1 MKINFS
7 KEIDMKYLEHGV
19 SIGINRVEDFFFIK
33 IKIVG
38 KLTQEDYANMTPML
52 ESSLGGAK
60 DLKAKMLLDAT
71 EFDGWELRAA
81 WEDFKLGL
89 KYKDLFSKIAIV
101 GASTTDEYLAKFGSW
116 FISGE
121 MEFFSSLDSA
131 YAWLSRE
138 EVKPVT
144 PVQKDMH
151 SRKQTIQDD
160 LESLF
165 KSNLRVTGYNVPEP
179 NGQNASEILLEI
191 FEEKL
196 RSIQDDVKAKK
207 YMNY

>member
-1 MKINFS
+1 
-7 KEIDMKYLEHGV
+7 MKYLEHGV

>member
-1 MKINFS
+1 M
-7 KEIDMKYLEHGV
+7 EYLEHGI
-19 SIGINRVEDFFFIK
+19 SIGINRVDDFFFIK
-33 IKIVG
+33 MKIVG
-38 KLTQEDYANMTPML
+38 KLTHNNYTSMTPML
-52 ESSLGGAK
+52 ESSLEGAK
-60 DLKAKMLLDAT
+60 NLKVKVLLDAI

-81 WEDFKLGL
+81 WDDFKFGM

-101 GASTTDEYLAKFGSW
+101 GASNTDEYLAKFGSW

-121 MEFFSSLDSA
+121 MEFFNSLDSA
-131 YAWLSRE
+131 YAWLNKE
-138 EVKPVT
+138 EVKPIT

-151 SRKQTIQDD
+151 SRKKDIQDE

-165 KSNLRVTGYNVPEP
+165 KSNLRVTDYNVPEP

>member
-1 MKINFS
+1 M
-7 KEIDMKYLEHGV
+7 EYLEHGI
-19 SIGINRVEDFFFIK
+19 SIGINRVDDFFFIK
-33 IKIVG
+33 MKIVG
-38 KLTQEDYANMTPML
+38 KLTHNDYANMTPML
-52 ESSLGGAK
+52 ESSLDGAK
-60 DLKAKMLLDAT
+60 EFKAKMLLDAT

-81 WEDFKLGL
+81 WDDFKFGM

-116 FISGE
+116 FMSGE
-121 MEFFSSLDSA
+121 VEFFSSLDSA

-138 EVKPVT
+138 EVKPTT

-151 SRKQTIQDD
+151 SRKKDIQDE

-165 KSNLRVTGYNVPEP
+165 KSNLRVTNYNVPEP
-179 NGQNASEILLEI
+179 NGQKSSEILVEI
-191 FEEKL
+191 LEEKL

-207 YMNY
+207 YMHY

>member
-1 MKINFS
+1 
-7 KEIDMKYLEHGV
+7 MKYLEHGI
-19 SIGINRVEDFFFIK
+19 SIGVNRVDDFFFIK

-52 ESSLGGAK
+52 ESSLEGAK
-60 DLKAKMLLDAT
+60 ELKAKMLLDAT

-101 GASTTDEYLAKFGSW
+101 GASTIDEYLAKFGSW

-121 MEFFSSLDSA
+121 MEFFNSVDSA

-165 KSNLRVTGYNVPEP
+165 RSNLRVTGYNVPEP

>member
-1 MKINFS
+1 MEYI
-7 KEIDMKYLEHGV
+7 EHGI
-19 SIGINRVEDFFFIK
+19 SIGVNRVDDFFFIK
-33 IKIVG
+33 MKIVG
-38 KLTQEDYANMTPML
+38 KLTHNDYASMTPML
-52 ESSLGGAK
+52 ESSLEGAK
-60 DLKAKMLLDAT
+60 DLKVKMLLDAT

-81 WEDFKLGL
+81 WDDFKFGM

-101 GASTTDEYLAKFGSW
+101 GASTTDEYLAKVGSW

-165 KSNLRVTGYNVPEP
+165 RSNLRVTGYNVPEP

>member
-1 MKINFS
+1 
-7 KEIDMKYLEHGV
+7 MKYLEHGV
-19 SIGINRVEDFFFIK
+19 SIGVNRVDDFFFIK

-52 ESSLGGAK
+52 ESSLEGAK
-60 DLKAKMLLDAT
+60 ELKAKMLLDAT

-121 MEFFSSLDSA
+121 MEFFNSVDSA

-151 SRKQTIQDD
+151 SRKQAIQDD

>member
-165 KSNLRVTGYNVPEP
+165 RSNLRVTGYNVPEP

>member
-1 MKINFS
+1 M
-7 KEIDMKYLEHGV
+7 EYLEHGI
-19 SIGINRVEDFFFIK
+19 SIGINRVDDFFFIK
-33 IKIVG
+33 MKIVG
-38 KLTQEDYANMTPML
+38 KLTHDDYAKMTPML
-52 ESSLGGAK
+52 ESSLDGAK
-60 DLKAKMLLDAT
+60 EFKVKMLLDAT

-81 WEDFKLGL
+81 WDDFKFGM

-121 MEFFSSLDSA
+121 MEFFNSLDSA
-131 YAWLSRE
+131 YAWLSKE
-138 EVKPVT
+138 EVKPTT

-151 SRKQTIQDD
+151 SRKKDIQDE

-165 KSNLRVTGYNVPEP
+165 KSNLRVTNYNVPEP
-179 NGQNASEILLEI
+179 NGQRSSEILVEI
-191 FEEKL
+191 LEEKL